1 MSRVRPLFFLALLA
15 ACGSENHATAASPS
29 TPPPA
34 EEVAEQEAVEGSSAG
49 SAAPEDEHVHEDA
62 RGAVARPAEAEPVQR
77 GTGEGATE
85 GTPAAPPSVAPWQT
99 ILDEYATAD
108 GGFRYAALR
117 ANDAH
122 RALLDEYVQAIGA
135 ARDRGWSRD
144 AALAF
149 YIDAYNALT
158 VKSVL
163 DLWPVESVM
172 QEDGFFD
179 ERTHRVAG
187 RALTLNGLENDVIR
201 SERFAEPRIHFAV
214 NCASAGCPPLQRQAF
229 TAGNLER
236 LLERATRAFV
246 RRTTRIRGGRA
257 RLSQIFE
264 WFAGDFEAAG
274 GVRAFVA
281 RYLLDDRA
289 AAIRDEDTRLAYTPY
304 DWALNDRP

>member
-1 MSRVRPLFFLALLA
+1 MTRVRPLFVLALLA

-49 SAAPEDEHVHEDA
+49 SATAEDEDVHEDEGGATA
-62 RGAVARPAEAEPVQR
+62 RR
-77 GTGEGATE
+77 GERETGEGAAE

-187 RALTLNGLENDVIR
+187 RTLTLNGLENDVIR

-264 WFAGDFEAAG
+264 WFAGDFEASG

-281 RYLLDDRA
+281 RYLPDDQA
-289 AAIRDEDTRLAYTPY
+289 AALRDQDTRLAYTPY